1 MPTGVSKDI
10 IFLLGGILLS
20 FALETQR
27 RRLDNFVSDDSLGLI
42 SLAVFAL
49 LTGGYL
55 VFRHYHNVLS
65 AAAGQEGSARR
76 KAYDD
81 LRTSLSEGGSP
92 AMLYTAWLERALHL
106 AERFFGDEPPA
117 TRSLVQ
123 HVIGLSRPAAL
134 WTAPALD
141 RCILL
146 SFFYP
151 QALLILGWVATG
163 NAGPVEKL
171 LGLVPDHDYLGHR
184 LPTMVAIA
192 IALYAYS
199 KSCGILR
206 RGKIVALTPPH
217 VHWIRF
223 ILWQIVFGVASLAV
237 AHFLGHDP
245 NSVGG
250 SIILSSSVVGA
261 VAGDVLLGIASG
273 IAGAIVGMSIMAL
286 DQNVFVAA
294 LAAAVACMAVGYLH
308 AALGSESSAWGRL
321 RLALRHS
328 YLFWGLFLFI
338 AAAFYIGL
346 ARFPPRS
353 STFPVLAPILLY
365 CGLLPTLNAPFLW
378 LSVGITRAFLWLGLE
393 KKGWWPYIF
402 ALVDAALAVV
412 MLVLLVAIMVVGV
425 QTLNLMAVYG
435 GEKPILALDPLLRT
449 VNFGAKGSSF
459 QAADWWAYT
468 LMFLAMVPS
477 LMNLA
482 IGGFSL
488 LRGIPTLSGHLYS
501 LLPQHYG
508 VAPHDRNRI
517 ALTLSLQA
525 MAGISLAF
533 AWQFILLPSWI
544 FGHVMPGLGFGVL
557 QFAQQIEKFNL
568 PAQIW

>member
-1 MPTGVSKDI
+1 MPTGLSKDVV
-10 IFLLGGILLS
+10 FLLGGILLS

-27 RRLDNFVSDDSLGLI
+27 RWLDKFVSDDNLGLI
-42 SLAVFAL
+42 SLAVFVL

-55 VFRHYHNVLS
+55 VFRHYHGVLS

-76 KAYDD
+76 KAYDN
-81 LRTSLSEGGSP
+81 LRTSLSVGGSP
-92 AMLYTAWLERALHL
+92 AALYSVWLERALHL
-106 AERFFGDEPPA
+106 VERFFGDGPPA

-141 RCILL
+141 RCILV
-146 SFFYP
+146 SFIYP

-171 LGLVPDHDYLGHR
+171 LGLVPDNDYFGHR
-184 LPTMVAIA
+184 LPTIVAISVA
-192 IALYAYS
+192 AYAYC
-199 KSCGILR
+199 KSFGILQR
-206 RGKIVALTPPH
+206 RKNAASTPRH

-223 ILWQIVFGVASLAV
+223 ALWQIVIGMACVV
-237 AHFLGHDP
+237 IAHFLGQNP

-250 SIILSSSVVGA
+250 SIILSSAVAGA
-261 VAGDVLLGIASG
+261 VAGDVLVGIASG
-273 IAGAIVGMSIMAL
+273 IAGAMVGMSVMAF
-286 DQNVFVAA
+286 DSNVSVAANAAA
-294 LAAAVACMAVGYLH
+294 LACMTVGYLR
-308 AALGSESSAWGRL
+308 AALGGDGSAWNRL
-321 RLALRHS
+321 RLTLRQS
-328 YLFWGLFLFI
+328 YLFWGIFLFV
-338 AAAFYIGL
+338 AAFFYIGL
-346 ARFPPRS
+346 ARFSPRS
-353 STFPVLAPILLY
+353 STFPVLVPILLY
-365 CGLLPTLNAPFLW
+365 YGLLPTLNAPFLW

-393 KKGWWPYIF
+393 KKGWWPYVF

-412 MLVLLVAIMVVGV
+412 MLVLLVAIMVVGI
-425 QTLNLMAVYG
+425 QTLNLMALRG
-435 GEKPILALDPLLRT
+435 GEQPILALDPLLHT
-449 VNFGAKGSSF
+449 VNFGTKGHSF

-468 LMFLAMVPS
+468 LMFVAMVPS

-488 LRGIPTLSGHLYS
+488 LRGIPNLSGRLYA

-508 VAPHDRNRI
+508 VAPHDRSRI
-517 ALTLSLQA
+517 ALILSLQA

-533 AWQFILLPSWI
+533 VWQFILLPSWI

-557 QFAQQIEKFNL
+557 QFAQHVERFNL
-568 PAQIW
+568 PALIW